1 MDKLRFL
8 ECYFIN
14 HAPCKHMNKF
24 SEVNNTLYF
33 FQIQAIKKANEAK
46 IRQLR
51 EESDNAMETQRG
63 FLNEV
68 KKQGTKNMESLRQQ
82 NMRNEAQRN
91 QQIRELQQSQAGLNQ
106 KIQEA
111 TQKVQVLQNRPR
123 KLLVIVPGVYWFVKS
138 KERS

>member
-1 MDKLRFL
+1 
-8 ECYFIN
+8 
-14 HAPCKHMNKF
+14 
-24 SEVNNTLYF
+24 
-33 FQIQAIKKANEAK
+33 
-46 IRQLR
+46 
-51 EESDNAMETQRG
+51 METQRG